1 MWSIICV
8 TGVIGEERE
17 DWAEKNMKKKQNKTT
32 YGFMKLSKPHNGVN
46 TKKTVPTVCRS
57 S

>member
-17 DWAEKNMKKKQNKTT
+17 DWAEKNMKKTKQNNLWIHEIKQT
-32 YGFMKLSKPHNGVN
+32 P
-46 TKKTVPTVCRS
+46 
-57 S
+57 